1 MIYKLLESSW
11 RDDAVKLDRESGV
24 YTQPD
29 LVRQIDH
36 NGKFFNVPGPHLCQP
51 SPQRTPLLLQAGT
64 SRAGKQFAAQHAEAV
79 FISAHAPA
87 VTAKNIAEL
96 RQIAR
101 DEFGRDPASIKVL
114 ALVTPILGKTEE
126 EAQAK
131 LADYRQYASHEGAL
145 ALFGG
150 WTGMDLSKYGDDEE
164 LRQVESNAVK

>member
-11 RDDAVKLDRESGV
+11 RDDALKLDRKSGV

-36 NGKFFNVPGPHLCQP
+36 NGRFFNVPGPHLCQP

-79 FISAHAPA
+79 FVSAHAPA
-87 VTAKNIAEL
+87 VCAKNIAEL
-96 RQIAR
+96 RQLAKT
-101 DEFGRDPASIKVL
+101 EFGRDPNSIKVL
-114 ALVTPILGKTEE
+114 ALVTPILGRTEE

-131 LADYRQYASHEGAL
+131 LSDYRQYASHEGAL

-150 WTGMDLSKYGDDEE
+150 WTGIDLSKYGDEEE
-164 LRQVESNAVK
+164 LRHVESNAVK